1 MKNAMRTYLNIE
13 VVSSLDDPPS
23 FVCDVLL
30 NECKLVISKYEV
42 AVSANVTATII
53 ERASGEIVWEN
64 TEYGKVPIKSNYKSN
79 YDMNNY
85 DEAQVE
91 KLNDKVNEAYGLLN
105 YNISNFTV

>member
-13 VVSSLDDPPS
+13 EVSSLDDSPS

-53 ERASGEIVWEN
+53 EELQVKLC
-64 TEYGKVPIKSNYKSN
+64 GKI
-79 YDMNNY
+79 
-85 DEAQVE
+85 
-91 KLNDKVNEAYGLLN
+91 LNMERFLLN
-105 YNISNFTV
+105 LITM